1 VALYDPGSKTLAYDV
16 AISFAGEQ
24 HGEGEAH
31 AACLGNERIKA
42 FYDDSERADPRGK
55 TLSGAV
61 TI

>member
-1 VALYDPGSKTLAYDV
+1 MLAYDV

-55 TLSGAV
+55 ALLGAV

>member
-31 AACLGNERIKA
+31 AACLGKERIKA
-42 FYDDSERADPRGK
+42 FSDDSERADPRGK
-55 TLSGAV
+55 ALWGAV